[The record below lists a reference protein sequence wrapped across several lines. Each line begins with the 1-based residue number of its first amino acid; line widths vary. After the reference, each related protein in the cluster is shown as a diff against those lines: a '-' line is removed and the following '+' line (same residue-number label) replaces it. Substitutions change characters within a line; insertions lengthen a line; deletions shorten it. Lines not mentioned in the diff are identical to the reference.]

1 MMEAIEK
8 AARDTN
14 VPREVLL
21 RRTERYA
28 REIVPSFNAWAY
40 FRIGYVLARRAVQL
54 LYRVRLG
61 YSDDDALSRIESDA
75 SVVFV
80 MNHRS
85 NMDYVI
91 VAYLAASRSAL
102 SYAVGEW
109 ARIWPLQT
117 LIRLLGAYFVRRR
130 SGDPLYRQ
138 VLARYVR
145 AATTAGVVQAIYPEG
160 NLSRDGRLRNPR
172 LGLISYMVSAFD
184 PDGERDLVFIPVGI
198 NYDRVLEDRLLVHE
212 LDPESDPYP
221 RTHVV
226 ATLFRFVVHQ
236 AGLML
241 RRRWYRFGYA
251 CVNFGPPMSMRA
263 YVRDRR
269 IDFRGMD
276 PATRFDAME
285 RLGGELIDAVASA
298 IPVVPVPLVATVF
311 ARRPDMPMSELEIK
325 AKVHSSSKSC
335 NGAARTSTF
344 REETRLRGHGGT
356 EDVDPA
362 SLRRGVGRDLP
373 RQRART
379 GHAAVLR
386 ELHRTL
392 SAGPELSRS
401 TAIIEKGGAPHLPAD
416 SETLPW
422 MPVRLGD
429 DLSQARPEIRRRRR
443 ARRAAPLSRRA
454 HESTRHE
461 TVAVP
466 TGIGAPCDSGR
477 TELRAGGSCHGMSQ
491 APSRPTITTEQTF
504 WCGKPP
510 RLWVSPRTGSSSR
523 WRSPARPSICR

>member
-1 MMEAIEK
+1 MTGTITLPVWIAALAGGLALWAILYLLLIPGGRWFVSRRVNRLIDELNTRLQLQIPAFQQTKRQVLVDRLVYDPEMMEAIEK

-14 VPREVLL
+14 EPREVLL

-40 FRIGYVLARRAVQL
+40 FRIGYALARRAVQL

-160 NLSRDGRLRNPR
+160 NLSRDGRLRSAR
-172 LGLISYMVSAFD
+172 LGLINYMVSAFD

-325 AKVHSSSKSC
+325 AKVHSLI
-335 NGAARTSTF
+335 
-344 REETRLRGHGGT
+344 EELQ
-356 EDVDPA
+356 
-362 SLRRGVGRDLP
+362 RRGAYVHIPRGDRDYEVTVGLRMLTLRHFVEESGGIYRASEHALDMLRYYANSIEHFLRD
-373 RQRART
+373 
-379 GHAAVLR
+379 
-386 ELHRTL
+386 
-392 SAGPELSRS
+392 RS
-401 TAIIEKGGAPHLPAD
+401 
-416 SETLPW
+416 
-422 MPVRLGD
+422 
-429 DLSQARPEIRRRRR
+429 
-443 ARRAAPLSRRA
+443 
-454 HESTRHE
+454 
-461 TVAVP
+461 
-466 TGIGAPCDSGR
+466 
-477 TELRAGGSCHGMSQ
+477 
-491 APSRPTITTEQTF
+491 
-504 WCGKPP
+504 
-510 RLWVSPRTGSSSR
+510 
-523 WRSPARPSICR
+523 